1 MAKSKKI
8 SVGRRGFLKRA
19 AAGAAAALAV
29 KPGAASAQTPSEA
42 VRPAVPPASART
54 VALETSTPEPR
65 ADVYTTDRPGADFMV
80 DVLKTLDFDYIF
92 ANPGSSFRGLQ
103 ESFINYG
110 KNTKPEWIT
119 CCHEESSVAM
129 AHGYYKIEGKP
140 ILCMAHGT
148 VGLQHASMALYNA
161 YADRVP
167 VYLVLGN
174 EQEIAFRR
182 SDVEWTHSVQDA
194 ASMVRDYTKWDD
206 SPISLGHFAESAIR
220 AYKVM
225 MTPPYEPV
233 VLCANGGLQEEPIPE
248 EDRRTLR
255 IPKLV
260 VPTPPAGDANAVVEA
275 AKILVAADN
284 PVIVAGRVARTPN
297 GIKLLVELA
306 ETLQA
311 DVIDRKFRMNFPS
324 RHPLF
329 NTAAAP
335 PDLSRVVSGADVV
348 LGLEVPDFWNATHA
362 MTPINRMGMTS
373 RPITKTGAKLI
384 TITAGDLFSRSNYQD
399 FGRYAE
405 VDLAIAADA
414 EATLPALIEA
424 CKRLMTADRKRVA
437 DERGRKLAAEHKKVR
452 ERDFDLAAAGW
463 DASPITTA
471 RLSAE
476 LYNVIKKEDWSFL
489 SDTTFI
495 SWWPLRLWDFDK
507 HYQFI
512 GGHGAYGIGYGAP
525 AAVGAA
531 LANKK
536 HGRITVNI
544 QCDGDLNY
552 APGVLWTAAHHQI
565 PILNV
570 MHNNRGYHQE
580 RMFLQDMA
588 SRAGRGIENT
598 HIGVELANPN
608 INYAMLAKAYGM
620 WSTGPI
626 ENPKDLGPAIKQ
638 ALEVVKKGEPALV
651 DVVTQPR

>member
-1 MAKSKKI
+1 MSNKL

-19 AAGAAAALAV
+19 AAGAAGALAV
-29 KPGAASAQTPSEA
+29 KPQVARAQQPAPPAGPAA
-42 VRPAVPPASART
+42 RGAVPPATPRQ
-54 VALETSTPEPR
+54 VALETAAPPPR
-65 ADVYTTDRPGADFMV
+65 VDVYTTDRPGADFMV
-80 DVLKTLDFDYIF
+80 DVLKSLNFDYIF

-103 ESFINYG
+103 ESFVNYG

-148 VGLQHASMALYNA
+148 VGLQHASMAIYNA

-167 VYLVLGN
+167 VYLILGN

-194 ASMVRDYTKWDD
+194 AAMVRDYTKWDD
-206 SPISLGHFAESAIR
+206 SPLSLGHFAESAVR

-225 MTPPYEPV
+225 MTPPMEPV
-233 VLCANGGLQEEPIPE
+233 VICANGGLQEEPMPE
-248 EDRRTLR
+248 DDRHTLK

-260 VPTPPAGDANAVVEA
+260 VPSPPAGEASAVAEV
-275 AKILVAADN
+275 AKLLVAADN

-306 ETLQA
+306 ETIQA
-311 DVIDRKFRMNFPS
+311 GVLDRKFRMNFPS

-329 NTAAAP
+329 NTGSVAT
-335 PDLSRVVSGADVV
+335 ADVV

-362 MTPINRMGMTS
+362 QTPINRMGMTS
-373 RPITKTGAKLI
+373 RPTTKAGAKLI

-414 EATLPALIEA
+414 EATLPGLIDA
-424 CKRLMTADRKRVA
+424 CKRLITPDRRRVM
-437 DERGRKLAAEHKKVR
+437 DERGKKLAEEHKR
-452 ERDFDLAAAGW
+452 NRDRDFDQAAAGW
-463 DASPITTA
+463 DASPISTA

-476 LYNVIKKEDWSFL
+476 LWNQIRKEDWSL
-489 SDTTFI
+489 VSDTTFV
-495 SWWPLRLWDFDK
+495 SWWPLRLWDFEK
-507 HYQFI
+507 PYHFI

-536 HGRITVNI
+536 HGRISVNI

-552 APGVLWTAAHHQI
+552 APGVLWTAAHHRI
-565 PILNV
+565 PLLSV
-570 MHNNRGYHQE
+570 MHNNRAYHQE
-580 RMFLQDMA
+580 YMFLEDMA
-588 SRAGRGIENT
+588 ARAGRGIENA
-598 HIGVELANPN
+598 HVGVALNDPH
-608 INYAMLAKAYGM
+608 INYATLAKAYGM
-620 WSTGPI
+620 YSSGPI
-626 ENPKDLGPAIKQ
+626 ENPNDLGPAIKA
-638 ALEVVKKGEPALV
+638 ALDVVKKGEPALI

>member
-1 MAKSKKI
+1 MGHSKKT

-29 KPGAASAQTPSEA
+29 KPGEAGAQAPVEA
-42 VRPAVPPASART
+42 TRPAAPPASARQ
-54 VALETSTPEPR
+54 VALETAPPPR

-80 DVLKTLDFDYIF
+80 DVLKSLNFDYIF

-110 KNTKPEWIT
+110 KNTQPEWIT
-119 CCHEESSVAM
+119 CCHEESSIAM
-129 AHGYYKIEGKP
+129 AHGYFKIEGKP

-167 VYLVLGN
+167 VYLILGN

-194 ASMVRDYTKWDD
+194 AAMVRDYTKWDD
-206 SPISLGHFAESAIR
+206 SPISLGHFAESAVK

-233 VLCANGGLQEEPIPE
+233 VICANGGLQEEPMPE
-248 EDRRTLR
+248 EDRHALR
-255 IPKLV
+255 VPRLVIPS
-260 VPTPPAGDANAVVEA
+260 PPAGDAGAVVEA
-275 AKILVAADN
+275 AKMLVAADN

-311 DVIDRKFRMNFPS
+311 GVLDRRFRMNFPT
-324 RHPLF
+324 RHPLY
-329 NTAAAP
+329 NVGSVTT
-335 PDLSRVVSGADVV
+335 ADVV
-348 LGLEVPDFWNATHA
+348 LGLEVPDFWNATHSQ
-362 MTPINRMGMTS
+362 TPINRMGMTS
-373 RPITKTGAKLI
+373 RPTTKAGAKLI

-399 FGRYAE
+399 FGRYTE

-424 CKRLMTADRKRVA
+424 CKRLMTPDRKRA
-437 DERGRKLAAEHKKVR
+437 AEERGRKLADEHKR
-452 ERDFDLAAAGW
+452 TRDRDFDQAAVGW

-476 LYNVIKKEDWSFL
+476 LYQAIRKEDWSFV

-552 APGVLWTAAHHQI
+552 APGVLWTAAHHKI
-565 PILNV
+565 PLLSV

-598 HIGVELANPN
+598 HIGVALNEPN

-620 WSTGPI
+620 YSSGPI
-626 ENPKDLGPAIKQ
+626 ENPKDLGPAIKA
-638 ALEVVKKGEPALV
+638 ALDVVKKGEPALV
-651 DVVTQPR
+651 DVVTQAR

>member
-1 MAKSKKI
+1 MAKSKRHA
-8 SVGRRGFLKRA
+8 VGRRGFLKRA
-19 AAGAAAALAV
+19 AAGAAAALTV
-29 KPGAASAQTPSEA
+29 KPGAAHAAPQAEN
-42 VRPAVPPASART
+42 VRPAAPPASARQ
-54 VALETSTPEPR
+54 VALETSTPTPR

-80 DVLKTLDFDYIF
+80 DVLKSLNFDYIF

-148 VGLQHASMALYNA
+148 VGLQHASMAIYNA

-167 VYLVLGN
+167 VYLILGN

-194 ASMVRDYTKWDD
+194 AAMVRDYTKWDD
-206 SPISLGHFAESAIR
+206 SPLSLGHFAESAVR

-225 MTPPYEPV
+225 MTPPMEPV
-233 VLCANGGLQEEPIPE
+233 VICANGALQEEPMPD
-248 EDRRTLR
+248 EDRHTLK
-255 IPKLV
+255 IPRLAI
-260 VPTPPAGDANAVVEA
+260 PAPPAGDANAVVEA
-275 AKILVAADN
+275 AKMLVAAES
-284 PVIVAGRVARTPN
+284 PVIIAGRVARTPN

-311 DVIDRKFRMNFPS
+311 GVLDRKFRMNFPT

-329 NTAAAP
+329 NTGSVAT
-335 PDLSRVVSGADVV
+335 ADVV

-362 MTPINRMGMTS
+362 QTPINRMGMTS
-373 RPITKTGAKLI
+373 RPTTKSGAKLI

-399 FGRYAE
+399 FGRYTE

-414 EATLPALIEA
+414 EATLPSLIEA
-424 CKRLMTADRKRVA
+424 CKRLITPDRKRVME
-437 DERGRKLAAEHKKVR
+437 ERGRKLAEEHKR
-452 ERDFDLAAAGW
+452 TRDRDFEQAAVGW

-476 LYNVIKKEDWSFL
+476 LWNAVRKEDWSL
-489 SDTTFI
+489 VSDTTFV

-507 HYQFI
+507 PYHFI
-512 GGHGAYGIGYGAP
+512 GGHGAYGVGYGAP

-536 HGRITVNI
+536 YGRISVNI

-552 APGVLWTAAHHQI
+552 APGVLWTAAHHKI
-565 PILNV
+565 PLLSV

-580 RMFLQDMA
+580 HMFLQDMA

-598 HIGVELANPN
+598 GVGVDLTEPN

-620 WSTGPI
+620 YSSGPI
-626 ENPKDLGPAIKQ
+626 DNPKDLGPAIRA

>member
-1 MAKSKKI
+1 MPKSNKR

-29 KPGAASAQTPSEA
+29 RPRAAGAQQPSPA
-42 VRPAVPPASART
+42 RGAVPPPTPRQ
-54 VALETSTPEPR
+54 VALETAAPPPR
-65 ADVYTTDRPGADFMV
+65 VDVYTTDRPGADFMV
-80 DVLKTLDFDYIF
+80 DVLKSLNFDCIF

-103 ESFINYG
+103 ESFVNYG
-110 KNTKPEWIT
+110 RNTKPEWIT

-129 AHGYYKIEGKP
+129 AHGYFKIEGKP

-167 VYLVLGN
+167 VYLILGN

-194 ASMVRDYTKWDD
+194 AAMVRDYTKWDD
-206 SPISLGHFAESAIR
+206 SPLSLGHFAESAVR

-225 MTPPYEPV
+225 MTPPMEPV
-233 VLCANGGLQEEPIPE
+233 VICANGQLQEEPMPE
-248 EDRRTLR
+248 DDRSTLR
-255 IPKLV
+255 VPRLV
-260 VPTPPAGDANAVVEA
+260 IPTPPAGDAGAVAEA
-275 AKILVAADN
+275 AKLLVLADN
-284 PVIVAGRVARTPN
+284 PVIVAGRVARTPH

-311 DVIDRKFRMNFPS
+311 GVLDRKFRMNFPS

-329 NTAAAP
+329 NTG
-335 PDLSRVVSGADVV
+335 SVSTADVV

-362 MTPINRMGMTS
+362 QTPINRMGMTS
-373 RPITKTGAKLI
+373 RPTTKAGAKLI

-399 FGRYAE
+399 FGRYTE

-414 EATLPALIEA
+414 EATLPGLIEA
-424 CKRLMTADRKRVA
+424 CQRLITPDRRRVIE
-437 DERGRKLAAEHKKVR
+437 ERGKKLAEEHKR
-452 ERDFDLAAAGW
+452 NRDRDFEQAAAGW

-476 LYNVIKKEDWSFL
+476 LWNQIRKEDWSL
-489 SDTTFI
+489 VSDTTFV

-507 HYQFI
+507 PYHYI

-536 HGRITVNI
+536 YGRISVNI

-552 APGVLWTAAHHQI
+552 APAVLWTAAHHRI
-565 PILNV
+565 PLLSV
-570 MHNNRGYHQE
+570 MHNNRAYHQE
-580 RMFLQDMA
+580 YMFLQDMA
-588 SRAGRGIENT
+588 ARAGRGIENA
-598 HIGVELANPN
+598 GVGVTLNDPH
-608 INYAMLAKAYGM
+608 INYATLAKAYGM
-620 WSTGPI
+620 YGSGPI
-626 ENPKDLGPAIKQ
+626 ENPNDLGPAIKA
-638 ALEVVKKGEPALV
+638 ALAVVKKGEPALI

>member
-1 MAKSKKI
+1 MAKSKKT

-29 KPGAASAQTPSEA
+29 KPGMAAAQAPVEA
-42 VRPAVPPASART
+42 TRPAAPPASARQ
-54 VALETSTPEPR
+54 VALETAPPPR

-80 DVLKTLDFDYIF
+80 DVLKSLNFDYIF

-110 KNTKPEWIT
+110 KNTQPEWIT
-119 CCHEESSVAM
+119 CCHEESSIAM
-129 AHGYYKIEGKP
+129 AHGYFKIEGKP

-167 VYLVLGN
+167 VYLILGN

-194 ASMVRDYTKWDD
+194 AAMVRDYTKWDD
-206 SPISLGHFAESAIR
+206 SPISLGHFAESAVK

-233 VLCANGGLQEEPIPE
+233 VICANGGLQEEPMPE
-248 EDRRTLR
+248 EDRHALR
-255 IPKLV
+255 VPRLVIPS
-260 VPTPPAGDANAVVEA
+260 PPAGDAGAVVEA
-275 AKILVAADN
+275 AKMLVAADN

-311 DVIDRKFRMNFPS
+311 GVLDRRFRMNFPT
-324 RHPLF
+324 RHPLY
-329 NTAAAP
+329 NVGSVTT
-335 PDLSRVVSGADVV
+335 ADVV
-348 LGLEVPDFWNATHA
+348 LGLEVPDFWNATHSQ
-362 MTPINRMGMTS
+362 TPINRMGMTS
-373 RPITKTGAKLI
+373 RPTTKTDAKLI

-399 FGRYAE
+399 FGRYTE

-424 CKRLMTADRKRVA
+424 CKRLMTPDRKRVA
-437 DERGRKLAAEHKKVR
+437 EERGRKLAEEHKR
-452 ERDFDLAAAGW
+452 TRDRDFDQAAVGW

-476 LYNVIKKEDWSFL
+476 LYQAIRKEDWSFV
-489 SDTTFI
+489 SDTTFV

-552 APGVLWTAAHHQI
+552 APGVLWTAAHHKI
-565 PILNV
+565 PLLSV

-598 HIGVELANPN
+598 HIGVALNEPN

-620 WSTGPI
+620 YSSGPI
-626 ENPKDLGPAIKQ
+626 ENPKDLGPAIKA

-651 DVVTQPR
+651 DVVTQAR

>member
-1 MAKSKKI
+1 MAKSKKH
-8 SVGRRGFLKRA
+8 SVGRRGFLKSA

-29 KPGAASAQTPSEA
+29 KPGVAGAQAPIEAA
-42 VRPAVPPASART
+42 RPAAPPASARQ
-54 VALETSTPEPR
+54 VALETAPPPR

-80 DVLKTLDFDYIF
+80 DVLKSLNFDYIF

-129 AHGYYKIEGKP
+129 AHGYFKIEGKP

-194 ASMVRDYTKWDD
+194 AAMVRDYTKWDD
-206 SPISLGHFAESAIR
+206 SPVSLGHFAESAVK

-233 VLCANGGLQEEPIPE
+233 VICANGELQEEPMPE

-255 IPKLV
+255 VPRLV
-260 VPTPPAGDANAVVEA
+260 VPSPPAGDPGAVVEA
-275 AKILVAADN
+275 AKMLVAAEH

-311 DVIDRKFRMNFPS
+311 AVLDRRFRMNFPTG
-324 RHPLF
+324 HPLY
-329 NTAAAP
+329 NSSSVAN
-335 PDLSRVVSGADVV
+335 ADAV
-348 LGLEVPDFWNATHA
+348 LGLEVPDFWNATHS

-373 RPITKTGAKLI
+373 RPTTKAGAKLI

-399 FGRYAE
+399 FGRYTE

-424 CKRLMTADRKRVA
+424 CKRLMTPDRKRVA
-437 DERGRKLAAEHKKVR
+437 EERGRKLAEEHKR
-452 ERDFDLAAAGW
+452 TRDRDFDQAAVGW

-476 LYNVIKKEDWSFL
+476 LYQAIRKEDWSFV

-536 HGRITVNI
+536 YGRITVNI

-552 APGVLWTAAHHQI
+552 APGVLWTAAHHKI
-565 PILNV
+565 PLLTV

-580 RMFLQDMA
+580 HMFLQDMA
-588 SRAGRGIENT
+588 ARAGRGIENAR
-598 HIGVELANPN
+598 IGCELREPN

-620 WSTGPI
+620 YSSGPI
-626 ENPKDLGPAIKQ
+626 ENPKDLGPAIKA

>member
-1 MAKSKKI
+1 MAKSNKV
-8 SVGRRGFLKRA
+8 SVSRRGFLKRT

-29 KPGAASAQTPSEA
+29 KPAGALAQTPAEP
-42 VRPAVPPASART
+42 VRPAAPPASART
-54 VALETSTPEPR
+54 VALETSTPPPR
-65 ADVYTTDRPGADFMV
+65 TDIYTTDRPGADFMV
-80 DVLKTLDFDYIF
+80 DVLKSLGFDYIF

-110 KNTKPEWIT
+110 KNSKPEWIT
-119 CCHEESSVAM
+119 CCHEESSIAM

-194 ASMVRDYTKWDD
+194 AAMVRDYTKWDD
-206 SPISLGHFAESAIR
+206 SPVSLGHFAESAVR

-225 MTPPYEPV
+225 MTPPMEPV
-233 VLCANGGLQEEPIPE
+233 VICANGGLQEEPMPE

-260 VPTPPAGDANAVVEA
+260 VPSPPAGDANAVVDA
-275 AKILVAADN
+275 AKMLVAADN
-284 PVIVAGRVARTPN
+284 PVIIAGRVARTPN

-311 DVIDRKFRMNFPS
+311 GVLDRRFRMNFPT
-324 RHPLF
+324 RHPLY
-329 NTAAAP
+329 NVGNVAT
-335 PDLSRVVSGADVV
+335 ADVV
-348 LGLEVPDFWNATHA
+348 LGLEVPDFWNATHSQ
-362 MTPINRMGMTS
+362 TPINRMGMES
-373 RPITKTGAKLI
+373 RPTTKAGAKLI

-414 EATLPALIEA
+414 EATLPALIDA

-437 DERGRKLAAEHKKVR
+437 EERGRKLADEHKR
-452 ERDFDLAAAGW
+452 TRDRDFDLAAIGW

-476 LYNVIKKEDWSFL
+476 LYNVIRKEDWSFV

-495 SWWPLRLWDFDK
+495 SWWPLRLWDMDK
-507 HYQFI
+507 PHHFI

-525 AAVGAA
+525 AAVGAG

-552 APGVLWTAAHHQI
+552 APGVLWTAAHHKI
-565 PILNV
+565 PLLSV

-598 HIGVELANPN
+598 HIGVALDTPN
-608 INYAMLAKAYGM
+608 INYATLAKAYGM
-620 WSTGPI
+620 YSSGPI
-626 ENPKDLGPAIKQ
+626 ENPKDLGPALKE

-651 DVVTQPR
+651 DVVTQAR

>member
-1 MAKSKKI
+1 MAKSKKT

-29 KPGAASAQTPSEA
+29 KPGMAAAQAPVEA
-42 VRPAVPPASART
+42 TRPAAPPASARQ
-54 VALETSTPEPR
+54 VALETAPPPR

-80 DVLKTLDFDYIF
+80 DVLKSLNFDYIF

-110 KNTKPEWIT
+110 KNTQPEWIT
-119 CCHEESSVAM
+119 CCHEESSIAM
-129 AHGYYKIEGKP
+129 AHGYFKIEGKP

-167 VYLVLGN
+167 VYLILGN

-194 ASMVRDYTKWDD
+194 AAMVRDYTKWDD
-206 SPISLGHFAESAIR
+206 SPISLGHFAESAVK

-233 VLCANGGLQEEPIPE
+233 VICANGGLQEEPMPE
-248 EDRRTLR
+248 EDRHALR
-255 IPKLV
+255 VPRLVIPS
-260 VPTPPAGDANAVVEA
+260 PPAGDAGAVVEA
-275 AKILVAADN
+275 AKMLVAADN

-311 DVIDRKFRMNFPS
+311 GVLDRRFRMNFPT
-324 RHPLF
+324 RHPLY
-329 NTAAAP
+329 NVGSVTT
-335 PDLSRVVSGADVV
+335 ADVV
-348 LGLEVPDFWNATHA
+348 LGLEVPDFWNATHSQ
-362 MTPINRMGMTS
+362 TPINRMGMTS
-373 RPITKTGAKLI
+373 RPTTKADAKLI

-399 FGRYAE
+399 FGRYTE

-424 CKRLMTADRKRVA
+424 CKRLMTPDRKRVA
-437 DERGRKLAAEHKKVR
+437 EERGRKLAEEHKR
-452 ERDFDLAAAGW
+452 TRDRDFDQAAVGW

-476 LYNVIKKEDWSFL
+476 LYQAIRKEDWSFV

-552 APGVLWTAAHHQI
+552 APGVLWTAAHHKI
-565 PILNV
+565 PLLSV

-598 HIGVELANPN
+598 HIGVALNEPN

-620 WSTGPI
+620 YSSGPI
-626 ENPKDLGPAIKQ
+626 ENPKDLGPAIKA

-651 DVVTQPR
+651 DVVTQAR

>member
-1 MAKSKKI
+1 MAKSKKN

-29 KPGAASAQTPSEA
+29 KPGMAGAQAPAEA
-42 VRPAVPPASART
+42 PRPAAPPASARQ
-54 VALETSTPEPR
+54 VALETAPPPR

-80 DVLKTLDFDYIF
+80 DVLKSLNFDYIF

-129 AHGYYKIEGKP
+129 AHGYFKIEGKP

-167 VYLVLGN
+167 VYLILGN

-194 ASMVRDYTKWDD
+194 AAMVRDYTKWDD
-206 SPISLGHFAESAIR
+206 SPLSLGHFAESAVK

-233 VLCANGGLQEEPIPE
+233 VICANGGLQEEPMPE
-248 EDRRTLR
+248 EDRHTLR
-255 IPKLV
+255 VPRLVIPS
-260 VPTPPAGDANAVVEA
+260 PPAGDPGAVVEA
-275 AKILVAADN
+275 AKMLVAADN

-311 DVIDRKFRMNFPS
+311 GVLDRRFRMNFPT
-324 RHPLF
+324 RHPLY
-329 NTAAAP
+329 NVGSVTT
-335 PDLSRVVSGADVV
+335 ADVV

-362 MTPINRMGMTS
+362 QTPINRMGMTS
-373 RPITKTGAKLI
+373 RPTTKAGAKLI

-399 FGRYAE
+399 FGRYTE

-424 CKRLMTADRKRVA
+424 CKRLMTPDRKRLA
-437 DERGRKLAAEHKKVR
+437 EERGRKLAEEHKRTR
-452 ERDFDLAAAGW
+452 ERDFDQAAVGW

-476 LYNVIKKEDWSFL
+476 LYQAIRKEDWSFV
-489 SDTTFI
+489 SDTTFV

-536 HGRITVNI
+536 YGRITVNI

-552 APGVLWTAAHHQI
+552 APGVLWTAAHHKI
-565 PILNV
+565 PLLSV

-580 RMFLQDMA
+580 HMFLQDMA
-588 SRAGRGIENT
+588 ARAGRGIENAR
-598 HIGVELANPN
+598 IGCELREPN

-620 WSTGPI
+620 YSSGPI
-626 ENPKDLGPAIKQ
+626 ENPKDLGPAIKA

>member
-1 MAKSKKI
+1 MAKSKHP
-8 SVGRRGFLKRA
+8 SVSRRGFLKRT
-19 AAGAAAALAV
+19 AAGAAAALAA
-29 KPGAASAQTPSEA
+29 KPAAALAQPQEPP
-42 VRPAVPPASART
+42 RPAAPPASARQ
-54 VALETSTPEPR
+54 VALETAPPPP

-80 DVLKTLDFDYIF
+80 DVLKSLGFEYIF

-110 KNTKPEWIT
+110 RNSKPEWIT
-119 CCHEESSVAM
+119 CCHEESSIAM

-148 VGLQHASMALYNA
+148 VGLQHASMAIYNA

-167 VYLVLGN
+167 VYLVIGN

-182 SDVEWTHSVQDA
+182 SDVEWAHSVQDA

-206 SPISLGHFAESAIR
+206 SPISLGHFAESAVR

-225 MTPPYEPV
+225 MTPPMEPIV
-233 VLCANGGLQEEPIPE
+233 ISANGGLQEEPMSE

-255 IPKLV
+255 VPKLV

-275 AKILVAADN
+275 AKMLVAADN

-297 GIKLLVELA
+297 GIALLVELA

-311 DVIDRKFRMNFPS
+311 DVVDRKFRMNFPN

-329 NTAAAP
+329 NPAAAP
-335 PDLSRVVSGADVV
+335 QDMSRVVAGADVV

-362 MTPINRMGMTS
+362 QTPINRMGMTS
-373 RPITKTGAKLI
+373 RPITRAGAKLI

-414 EATLPALIEA
+414 EATLPSLIEA
-424 CKRLMTADRKRVA
+424 CKRLMTPERRRVA
-437 DERGRKLAAEHKKVR
+437 EERGRKLADEHKKTR
-452 ERDFDLAAAGW
+452 DRDFDLAAVGW

-476 LYNVIKKEDWSFL
+476 LYNVIRKEDWSFV

-495 SWWPLRLWDFDK
+495 SWWPLRLWDMSK
-507 HYQFI
+507 PHHFI
-512 GGHGAYGIGYGAP
+512 GGHGAYGVGYQAP

-536 HGRITVNI
+536 HGRFSVNI

-565 PILNV
+565 PLLNV

-598 HIGVELANPN
+598 HIGVALDNPN

-626 ENPKDLGPAIKQ
+626 ENPKDLAPALKA

-651 DVVTQPR
+651 DVVTQAR

>member
-1 MAKSKKI
+1 MAKSKDN

-19 AAGAAAALAV
+19 AAGAAAALTV
-29 KPGAASAQTPSEA
+29 KPGTTSAQAPTDA
-42 VRPAVPPASART
+42 VRPAAPPASART
-54 VALETSTPEPR
+54 VALETSTPPEPR

-80 DVLKTLDFDYIF
+80 DVLKTLNFDYIF

-110 KNTKPEWIT
+110 KNTQPEWIT
-119 CCHEESSVAM
+119 CCHEESSIAM
-129 AHGYYKIEGKP
+129 AHGYFKIEGKP

-182 SDVEWTHSVQDA
+182 SDVEWAHSVQDA

-206 SPISLGHFAESAIR
+206 SPISLGHFAESAIK

-233 VLCANGGLQEEPIPE
+233 VLCANGGLQEEPMPE
-248 EDRRTLR
+248 EDRRMLR

-260 VPTPPAGDANAVVEA
+260 VPTPPAGDPNAVVEA
-275 AKILVAADN
+275 AKMLVAAEN
-284 PVIVAGRVARTPN
+284 PVLVAGRVARTPN

-311 DVIDRKFRMNFPS
+311 GVLDRRFRMNFPT
-324 RHPLF
+324 RHPLY
-329 NTAAAP
+329 NVGSVAT
-335 PDLSRVVSGADVV
+335 ADVV
-348 LGLEVPDFWNATHA
+348 LGLEVPDFWNATHSQ
-362 MTPINRMGMTS
+362 TPINRMGMTS
-373 RPITKTGAKLI
+373 RPTTKAGAKLI

-399 FGRYAE
+399 FGRYTE

-414 EATLPALIEA
+414 EATLPSLIEA
-424 CKRLMTADRKRVA
+424 CKRLMTPDRKRVA
-437 DERGRKLAAEHKKVR
+437 EERGKKLAEEHKR
-452 ERDFDLAAAGW
+452 TRDRDFDQAAVGW

-476 LYNVIKKEDWSFL
+476 LYQAIKKEDWSFV

-507 HYQFI
+507 HY
-512 GGHGAYGIGYGAP
+512 
-525 AAVGAA
+525 
-531 LANKK
+531 
-536 HGRITVNI
+536 
-544 QCDGDLNY
+544 
-552 APGVLWTAAHHQI
+552 
-565 PILNV
+565 
-570 MHNNRGYHQE
+570 
-580 RMFLQDMA
+580 
-588 SRAGRGIENT
+588 
-598 HIGVELANPN
+598 
-608 INYAMLAKAYGM
+608 
-620 WSTGPI
+620 
-626 ENPKDLGPAIKQ
+626 
-638 ALEVVKKGEPALV
+638 
-651 DVVTQPR
+651 

>member
-1 MAKSKKI
+1 VAKSRKL

-29 KPGAASAQTPSEA
+29 KPGAALAQPQTAAPA
-42 VRPAVPPASART
+42 RPAAPPPSARQA
-54 VALETSTPEPR
+54 ALETAAPPPR

-80 DVLKTLDFDYIF
+80 DVLKSLNFDYIF

-119 CCHEESSVAM
+119 CCHEESSIAM
-129 AHGYYKIEGKP
+129 AHGYFKIEGKP

-148 VGLQHASMALYNA
+148 VGLQHASMAIYNA

-182 SDVEWTHSVQDA
+182 SDVEWAHSVQDA
-194 ASMVRDYTKWDD
+194 AAMVRDYTKWDD
-206 SPISLGHFAESAIR
+206 SPISLGHFAESAVK

-225 MTPPYEPV
+225 MTPPYEPIV
-233 VLCANGGLQEEPIPE
+233 ICANGGLQEEPMPE

-260 VPTPPAGDANAVVEA
+260 VPTPPAGDANAVAEA
-275 AKILVAADN
+275 AKILVAAEN

-297 GIKLLVELA
+297 GITLLVELA

-311 DVIDRKFRMNFPS
+311 GVLDRKFRMNFPS

-329 NTAAAP
+329 NTGSVAT
-335 PDLSRVVSGADVV
+335 ADVV

-362 MTPINRMGMTS
+362 QTPINRMGMTS
-373 RPITKTGAKLI
+373 RPTTKAGAKLI

-414 EATLPALIEA
+414 EATLPGLIEA
-424 CKRLMTADRKRVA
+424 CKKLITPDRRRVME
-437 DERGRKLAAEHKKVR
+437 ERGKKLAEEHKR
-452 ERDFDLAAAGW
+452 TRDRDFDQAAAGW

-476 LYNVIKKEDWSFL
+476 LYNAVRKEDWSL
-489 SDTTFI
+489 VSDTTFV

-536 HGRITVNI
+536 YGRISVNI

-552 APGVLWTAAHHQI
+552 APGVLWTAAHHKI
-565 PILNV
+565 PLLSV

-598 HIGVELANPN
+598 HIGVALNEPN
-608 INYAMLAKAYGM
+608 INYATLAKAYGM
-620 WSTGPI
+620 YSSGPI
-626 ENPKDLGPAIKQ
+626 ENPKDLGPALKE
-638 ALEVVKKGEPALV
+638 ALEVVKKGEPALI
-651 DVVTQPR
+651 DVVTQAR

>member
-1 MAKSKKI
+1 MAKSKN

-29 KPGAASAQTPSEA
+29 KPGVAGAQAPVEAA
-42 VRPAVPPASART
+42 RPAAPPASARQ
-54 VALETSTPEPR
+54 VALETAPPPK

-80 DVLKTLDFDYIF
+80 DVLKTLNFDYIF

-110 KNTKPEWIT
+110 KNTQPEWIT
-119 CCHEESSVAM
+119 CCHEESSIAM

-206 SPISLGHFAESAIR
+206 SPISLGHFAESAIK

-233 VLCANGGLQEEPIPE
+233 VLCANGGLQEEPMPE

-255 IPKLV
+255 IPRLV
-260 VPTPPAGDANAVVEA
+260 VPTPPAGDPNAVVEA
-275 AKILVAADN
+275 AKMLVAAEN

-311 DVIDRKFRMNFPS
+311 GVLDRRFRMNFPT
-324 RHPLF
+324 RHPLY
-329 NTAAAP
+329 NVGSVTT
-335 PDLSRVVSGADVV
+335 ADVV
-348 LGLEVPDFWNATHA
+348 LGLEVPDFWNATHSQ
-362 MTPINRMGMTS
+362 TPINRMGMTS
-373 RPITKTGAKLI
+373 RPTTKAGAKLI

-399 FGRYAE
+399 FGRYTE

-414 EATLPALIEA
+414 EATLPSLIEA
-424 CKRLMTADRKRVA
+424 CKRLMTPERKRVA
-437 DERGRKLAAEHKKVR
+437 EERGKKLAEEHKR
-452 ERDFDLAAAGW
+452 TRDRDFDLAAAGW
-463 DASPITTA
+463 DASPISTA

-476 LYNVIKKEDWSFL
+476 LYQAVKKEDWSFV
-489 SDTTFI
+489 SDTTFV

-552 APGVLWTAAHHQI
+552 APGVLWTAAHHKI
-565 PILNV
+565 PLLSV

-598 HIGVELANPN
+598 HIGVALDEPN

-620 WSTGPI
+620 YSSGPI
-626 ENPKDLGPAIKQ
+626 ENPKDLGPAIRE
-638 ALEVVKKGEPALV
+638 ALAVVKKGEPALV

>member
-1 MAKSKKI
+1 MAKSKKDA
-8 SVGRRGFLKRA
+8 VGRRGFLKRA

-29 KPGAASAQTPSEA
+29 KPGTPLAAPQTE
-42 VRPAVPPASART
+42 VQRPAAPPASARQ
-54 VALETSTPEPR
+54 VALETSAPPPR

-80 DVLKTLDFDYIF
+80 DVLKSLNFDYIF

-103 ESFINYG
+103 ESFVNYG

-119 CCHEESSVAM
+119 CCHEESSIAM
-129 AHGYYKIEGKP
+129 AHGYFKIEGKP

-182 SDVEWTHSVQDA
+182 SDVEWAHSVQDA
-194 ASMVRDYTKWDD
+194 AAMVRDYTKWDD
-206 SPISLGHFAESAIR
+206 SPISLGHFAESAVR

-225 MTPPYEPV
+225 MTPPMEPIV
-233 VLCANGGLQEEPIPE
+233 ICANGGLQEEPMPE
-248 EDRRTLR
+248 EDRRTLT

-260 VPTPPAGDANAVVEA
+260 VPTPPAGDPNAVLEA
-275 AKILVAADN
+275 AKLLVAADN

-297 GIKLLVELA
+297 GINLLVELA

-311 DVIDRKFRMNFPS
+311 GVLDRRFRMNFPT
-324 RHPLF
+324 RHPLY
-329 NTAAAP
+329 NVGSVTT
-335 PDLSRVVSGADVV
+335 ADVV

-362 MTPINRMGMTS
+362 QTPINRMGMTS
-373 RPITKTGAKLI
+373 RPTTKPGAKLI

-399 FGRYAE
+399 FGRYTE

-414 EATLPALIEA
+414 EATLPSLIEA
-424 CKRLMTADRKRVA
+424 CKRLMTPERKRVA
-437 DERGRKLAAEHKKVR
+437 EERGKKLAEEHKR
-452 ERDFDLAAAGW
+452 TRDRDFDQAAVGW
-463 DASPITTA
+463 DASPISTA

-476 LYNVIKKEDWSFL
+476 LYQVIRKEDWSFV

-531 LANKK
+531 LANKR

-552 APGVLWTAAHHQI
+552 APGVLWTAAHHKI
-565 PILNV
+565 PLLSV

-598 HIGVELANPN
+598 HIGVALDNPN
-608 INYAMLAKAYGM
+608 INYATLAKAYGM
-620 WSTGPI
+620 YSSGPI
-626 ENPKDLGPAIKQ
+626 ENPKDLGPALKE
-638 ALEVVKKGEPALV
+638 ALAVVKKGEPALV
-651 DVVTQPR
+651 DVVTQAR

>member
-1 MAKSKKI
+1 MAKSNRR

-29 KPGAASAQTPSEA
+29 KPQVAGAQQPAPAARASAPPPTP
-42 VRPAVPPASART
+42 RQ
-54 VALETSTPEPR
+54 VALETTAPPPR
-65 ADVYTTDRPGADFMV
+65 VDVYTTDRPGADFMV
-80 DVLKTLDFDYIF
+80 DVLKSLNFDYIF

-129 AHGYYKIEGKP
+129 AHGYFKIEGKP

-148 VGLQHASMALYNA
+148 VGLQHASMAIYNA
-161 YADRVP
+161 YA
-167 VYLVLGN
+167 
-174 EQEIAFRR
+174 EIAFRR

-194 ASMVRDYTKWDD
+194 AAMVRDYTKWDD
-206 SPISLGHFAESAIR
+206 SPLSLGHFAESAVR

-225 MTPPYEPV
+225 MTPPMEPV
-233 VLCANGGLQEEPIPE
+233 VICANGGLQEEPMPE
-248 EDRRTLR
+248 DDRHTLR

-260 VPTPPAGDANAVVEA
+260 VPSPPAGDAGAVAEV
-275 AKILVAADN
+275 AKLLVAADN

-306 ETLQA
+306 ETIQA
-311 DVIDRKFRMNFPS
+311 GVLDRKFRMNFPS

-329 NTAAAP
+329 NTGSVAT
-335 PDLSRVVSGADVV
+335 ADVV

-362 MTPINRMGMTS
+362 QTPINRMGMTS
-373 RPITKTGAKLI
+373 RPTTKPDAKLI
-384 TITAGDLFSRSNYQD
+384 TITSGDLFSRSNYQD

-414 EATLPALIEA
+414 EATLPGLIEA
-424 CKRLMTADRKRVA
+424 CKRLITADRRHA
-437 DERGRKLAAEHKKVR
+437 FDERGRKLAEEHKR
-452 ERDFDLAAAGW
+452 NRDRDFEQAAAGW
-463 DASPITTA
+463 DASPISTA

-476 LYNVIKKEDWSFL
+476 LWNAIRKEDWSL
-489 SDTTFI
+489 VSDTTFV
-495 SWWPLRLWDFDK
+495 SWWPLRLWDFEKPD
-507 HYQFI
+507 HYI

-536 HGRITVNI
+536 YGRISVNI

-552 APGVLWTAAHHQI
+552 APGVLWTAAHHRI
-565 PILNV
+565 PLLSV
-570 MHNNRGYHQE
+570 MHNNRAYHQE
-580 RMFLQDMA
+580 YMFLEDMA
-588 SRAGRGIENT
+588 ARAGRGIENA
-598 HIGVELANPN
+598 GVGVSLNDPH
-608 INYAMLAKAYGM
+608 INYATLAKAYGM
-620 WSTGPI
+620 YSSGPI
-626 ENPKDLGPAIKQ
+626 ENPNDLGPAIKA
-638 ALEVVKKGEPALV
+638 ALEVVKKGEPALI

>member
-1 MAKSKKI
+1 MAKSKKLAP
-8 SVGRRGFLKRA
+8 SGPGRRGFLKGA
-19 AAGAAAALAV
+19 AAGAAALVAG
-29 KPGAASAQTPSEA
+29 PSAARAQDTTTQQA
-42 VRPAVPPASART
+42 QARPAAPLPSATQVAFETGTPP
-54 VALETSTPEPR
+54 PR
-65 ADVYTTDRPGADFMV
+65 ADVYTTDKPGADFMV
-80 DVLKTLDFDYIF
+80 DVLKSLKFDYIF

-110 KNTKPEWIT
+110 GNKDPEWIT

-129 AHGYYKIEGKP
+129 AHGYFKIEGKP

-194 ASMVRDYTKWDD
+194 AAMVRDYTKWDD
-206 SPISLGHFAESAIR
+206 SPISLGHFAESAVKG
-220 AYKVM
+220 YKVM

-233 VLCANGGLQEEPIPE
+233 VICANGGLQEEPMPE

-260 VPTPPAGDANAVVEA
+260 VPTPPAGDPNAVVEA
-275 AKILVAADN
+275 AKMLVAAEN
-284 PVIVAGRVARTPN
+284 PVIIAGRVARTPN

-311 DVIDRKFRMNFPS
+311 GVLDRRFRMNFPT
-324 RHPLF
+324 RHPLY
-329 NTAAAP
+329 NVGSVTT
-335 PDLSRVVSGADVV
+335 ADVV
-348 LGLEVPDFWNATHA
+348 LGLEVPDFWNATHSQ
-362 MTPINRMGMTS
+362 TPINRMGMTS
-373 RPITKTGAKLI
+373 RPTTKPGARLI

-399 FGRYAE
+399 FGRYTE

-424 CKRLMTADRKRVA
+424 CKRLMTPERKRVA
-437 DERGRKLAAEHKKVR
+437 EERGRKLAEEHKR
-452 ERDFDLAAAGW
+452 TRDRDWDLAAVGW

-471 RLSAE
+471 RLSME
-476 LYNVIKKEDWSFL
+476 LYNVIKKEDWSFV

-552 APGVLWTAAHHQI
+552 APGVLWTAAHHKI
-565 PILNV
+565 PLLSV

-598 HIGVELANPN
+598 HIGVALNEPN

-620 WSTGPI
+620 YSSGPI
-626 ENPKDLGPAIKQ
+626 ENPKDLGPAIRQ

-651 DVVTQPR
+651 DVVTQAR

>member
-1 MAKSKKI
+1 MAKTKKV
-8 SVGRRGFLKRA
+8 SVSRRGFLKRT

-29 KPGAASAQTPSEA
+29 KPGAALAQPQAEPA
-42 VRPAVPPASART
+42 RPAAPPASVRQ
-54 VALETSTPEPR
+54 VALETSTPAPV
-65 ADVYTTDRPGADFMV
+65 DVYTTDRPGADFMV
-80 DVLKTLDFDYIF
+80 DVLKSLNFDYIF

-110 KNTKPEWIT
+110 KNSKPEWIT

-129 AHGYYKIEGKP
+129 AHGYFKIEGKP

-167 VYLVLGN
+167 VYLILGN

-182 SDVEWTHSVQDA
+182 SDVEWAHSVQDA

-225 MTPPYEPV
+225 MTPPMEPV
-233 VLCANGGLQEEPIPE
+233 VICANGGLQEEPMPE

-260 VPTPPAGDANAVVEA
+260 VPTPPAGDANAVADA
-275 AKILVAADN
+275 ARILVAADN

-335 PDLSRVVSGADVV
+335 PDLSRVVAGADVV

-362 MTPINRMGMTS
+362 QTPINRMGMTS
-373 RPITKTGAKLI
+373 RPITKPGAKLI

-414 EATLPALIEA
+414 EATLPSLIEA
-424 CKRLMTADRKRVA
+424 CKRLMTPDRKRVA
-437 DERGRKLAAEHKKVR
+437 EERGRKLADEHRRTR

-476 LYNVIKKEDWSFL
+476 LYNVIRKEDWSFV

-512 GGHGAYGIGYGAP
+512 GGHGAYGVGYQAP

-531 LANKK
+531 LANKR
-536 HGRITVNI
+536 HGRVTVNI

-588 SRAGRGIENT
+588 SRAGRGVENT
-598 HIGVELANPN
+598 HIGVALDNPN

-626 ENPKDLGPAIKQ
+626 ENPKDLGPALKA
-638 ALEVVKKGEPALV
+638 ALDVVKKGEPALV
-651 DVVTQPR
+651 DVVTQAR

>member
-1 MAKSKKI
+1 MAKSKKYA
-8 SVGRRGFLKRA
+8 VGRRGFLKRA

-29 KPGAASAQTPSEA
+29 KPGAASAEPQNNAP
-42 VRPAVPPASART
+42 RPAAPPASARQ
-54 VALETSTPEPR
+54 VALETSTPPPR
-65 ADVYTTDRPGADFMV
+65 VDVYTTDRPGADFMV
-80 DVLKTLDFDYIF
+80 DVLKSLDFDYIF

-119 CCHEESSVAM
+119 CCHEESSIAM
-129 AHGYYKIEGKP
+129 AHGYFKIAGKP

-148 VGLQHASMALYNA
+148 VGLQHASMAIYNA

-167 VYLVLGN
+167 VYLILGN

-182 SDVEWTHSVQDA
+182 SDVEWAHSVQDA
-194 ASMVRDYTKWDD
+194 AAMVRDFTKWDD
-206 SPISLGHFAESAIR
+206 SPQSLGHFAESAVR

-225 MTPPYEPV
+225 MTPPMEPV
-233 VLCANGGLQEEPIPE
+233 VICANGELQEEPMPE
-248 EDRRTLR
+248 EDRRTLKVPR
-255 IPKLV
+255 LVIPS
-260 VPTPPAGDANAVVEA
+260 PPAGDANAVVEA
-275 AKILVAADN
+275 AKMLVAAEN

-297 GIKLLVELA
+297 GVALLVELA
-306 ETLQA
+306 EALQA
-311 DVIDRKFRMNFPS
+311 GVLDRKFRMNFPS

-329 NTAAAP
+329 NVGSVAT
-335 PDLSRVVSGADVV
+335 ADVV

-362 MTPINRMGMTS
+362 QTPINRMGMTS
-373 RPITKTGAKLI
+373 RPTTKAGAKLI

-399 FGRYAE
+399 FGRYTE

-414 EATLPALIEA
+414 EATLPSLIEA
-424 CKRLMTADRKRVA
+424 CKRLITADRKRVI
-437 DERGRKLAAEHKKVR
+437 DERGRKLAEEHKR
-452 ERDFDLAAAGW
+452 NRDRDFEQAAVGW

-476 LYNVIKKEDWSFL
+476 LWNAVRKEDWSL
-489 SDTTFI
+489 VSDTTFV

-512 GGHGAYGIGYGAP
+512 GGHGAYGVGYGAP

-531 LANKK
+531 LANRKY
-536 HGRITVNI
+536 GRISVNI

-552 APGVLWTAAHHQI
+552 APGVLWTAAHHKI
-565 PILNV
+565 PLLSV

-580 RMFLQDMA
+580 HMFLQDMA

-598 HIGVELANPN
+598 GIGVDLTEPN

-620 WSTGPI
+620 YSSGPI
-626 ENPKDLGPAIKQ
+626 DNPKDLGPAIKA